1 LRLKK
6 LEVYGFKSFAEKVEI
21 VFDDGITGIVGP
33 NGSGKSN
40 INDAVRWVLGEQ
52 SARMLRG
59 AKMEDVIFNGTEKR
73 KRLSYCE
80 VTLVFD
86 NSDGGL
92 AIDYA
97 EVAVT
102 RRAYRSGES
111 EYFINHNSC
120 RLKDILELFRDTGIG
135 RDGYSL
141 IGQGRIDEILS
152 ARSEDRRQVFE
163 EASGIVK
170 FKTRRKEAERRL
182 ENTRAN
188 LARVEDILTELE
200 NRLEPLRKQS
210 ETAREYLAVRDEL
223 KILELNVF
231 LVRSTRYEQR
241 IAELKQTAQ
250 ALAESLSE
258 AERRREQLHE
268 QRQKAEEL
276 LAAYEAEAAAL
287 RETVQELIRDTE
299 AREGAANVTRERLSG
314 EQRERERL
322 LALSEASEGNREGVE
337 KQLSELVEK
346 IAAEREAVEKMTAE
360 AAGAEAQ
367 VIAAEERAQQLEQ
380 KAEEAKKALIAAMN
394 RMSDMRSMQS
404 RYSTMLENIAA
415 RREILTETRGLEEEK
430 AAAQREDMRLAK
442 ERLDSE
448 KSVLDETRARTGEAD
463 SRVKELNERSDALSK
478 SVAGIQAQRRD
489 AQSRLRIL
497 REMQRDYEGYQ
508 NAVRQVLVQ
517 SKRLPGSGG
526 VHGAVAE
533 LIKVPAQYERA
544 IEMAL
549 GASLQ
554 NIVVKAEEDA
564 KRMIAYLRENRLGRA
579 TFLPLSAVRGRTLDA
594 RERQLLSM
602 PGCFGVASELVEY
615 DGEYA
620 EIAKFLLGRTVIA
633 KDLDA
638 GIAIMRAGKQAFR
651 LVTLEGDV
659 MNPGGSMTGGSV
671 QSRMTSLLSRE
682 REIDEHEKLLRESE
696 QTLAETA
703 EELKSNEDERARLK
717 KERSELFEAVHH
729 QELVCERQAA
739 QFDAAQAAVQARE
752 ARLADID
759 SELERL
765 GAQEKDIR
773 DRLADIEHKQGAEE
787 DTHSVSQAEIS
798 AMQKELFAAR
808 SEAAAM
814 RDALSAQ
821 KVELAARTRGLSAL
835 EADATRLTQ
844 DGATLANAKADN
856 AQALELAAGRI
867 AELTSRLS
875 QEEEELATQRKS
887 LLEERNR
894 FNEADSRRAGAQ
906 QELSKVSDRSEELRK
921 ETELLSDKKYRCD
934 MSLQRTEGEY
944 KQLCDRIWEDYELT
958 YAGAEPFRKEDF
970 KLGEADRRIAEI
982 RLRIREMGPVHVGAV
997 EEYRQTQERV
1007 EELSGQKDDLY
1018 KADLDLQ
1025 KVIED
1030 LTKQMAKRFTEQF
1043 ALLNENFQKTFVT
1056 MFGGGQAS
1064 LQLTDPTDPLGCDIE
1079 IKAQPPG
1086 KKLTLLSLLSGG
1098 ERALTAIAITFAML
1112 KLKPTP
1118 FCFLDE
1124 IEAALDDANIDNF
1137 AEYLREFSKST
1148 QFVVV
1153 THRKGTM
1160 ERCDSLYGV
1169 AMEEKGVTRL
1179 VSVRLN
1185 AAREAGM

>member
-1 LRLKK
+1 MRLKK

-52 SARMLRG
+52 SAKMLRG

-92 AIDYA
+92 AIEFA

-102 RRAYRSGES
+102 RRAYRSGDS
-111 EYFINHNSC
+111 EYYINHNAC
-120 RLKDILELFRDTGIG
+120 RLKDITELFRDTGIG

-170 FKTRRKEAERRL
+170 FKSRRKDAERRL

-200 NRLEPLRKQS
+200 NRLEPLRQQS

-231 LVRSTRYEQR
+231 LLRSTRYEQR
-241 IAELKQTAQ
+241 IAELTQNAHDFAN
-250 ALAESLSE
+250 ALNDAEQ
-258 AERRREQLHE
+258 RRETLHE
-268 QRQKAEEL
+268 QRAQVEEQLAIHEAKA
-276 LAAYEAEAAAL
+276 AQL
-287 RETVQELIRDTE
+287 REIVQELIRDTE
-299 AREGAANVTRERLSG
+299 ARDGGANVTRERLSG
-314 EQRERERL
+314 ETREKERL
-322 LALSEASEGNREGVE
+322 LALGEASEGNREGVE
-337 KQLSELVEK
+337 KQLGELVEK
-346 IAAEREAVEKMTAE
+346 IAAEREAVAKMEAE
-360 AAGAEAQ
+360 S
-367 VIAAEERAQQLEQ
+367 Q
-380 KAEEAKKALIAAMN
+380 KAEEEVLAAEKAAEELEVKSENAKKALIAAMN

-404 RYSTMLENIAA
+404 RYATMLENIKA
-415 RREILTETRGLEEEK
+415 RRDLLHETREVEEEK
-430 AAAQREDMRLAK
+430 AGETRADLQRAK
-442 ERLDSE
+442 DRLDGE
-448 KSVLDETRARTGEAD
+448 KQLLDETRERTNEAAARV
-463 SRVKELNERSDALSK
+463 RELNERTEALSTA
-478 SVAGIQAQRRD
+478 VAGIQAQRRE
-489 AQSRLRIL
+489 AQSRLKIL

-517 SKRLPGSGG
+517 AKRLPNGGG
-526 VHGAVAE
+526 VRGAVAE
-533 LIKVPAQYERA
+533 IMKVPAQYEKA

-549 GASLQ
+549 GGQLQ
-554 NIVVKAEEDA
+554 NVVVRTEEDA
-564 KRMIAYLRENRLGRA
+564 KRMIGYLRENRMGRA
-579 TFLPLSAVRGRTLDA
+579 TFLPMTSVRGRTLDA
-594 RERQLLSM
+594 REKQLMEM

-620 EIAKFLLGRTVIA
+620 EIIKFLLGRTVIA

-638 GIAIMRAGKQAFR
+638 GIAIMRAGRQAFR

-659 MNPGGSMTGGSV
+659 MNAGGSMTGGSV

-682 REIDEHEKLLRESE
+682 REIDGHEKLLRESE
-696 QTLAETA
+696 KTLADAA
-703 EELKSNEDERARLK
+703 EELRQNEEERARLK
-717 KERSELFEAVHH
+717 KERGELFDAVHH
-729 QELVCERQAA
+729 QEIVCERQNA
-739 QFDAAQAAVQARE
+739 QFEAAQAAVQARE
-752 ARLADID
+752 ARLNDID

-765 GAQEKDIR
+765 DAQEKDIR
-773 DRLADIEHKQGAEE
+773 ERLLEIESRQGSEQN
-787 DTHSVSQAEIS
+787 TQTVSQAEIS
-798 AMQKELFAAR
+798 AMQKELLSAR
-808 SEAAAM
+808 SAAANM

-821 KVELAARTRGLSAL
+821 KVELAARARGLSAL
-835 EADATRLTQ
+835 EADANRLTQ
-844 DGATLANAKADN
+844 DSASLENAKMDN
-856 AQALELAAGRI
+856 AQALEMCETRI
-867 AELTSRLS
+867 AELAERLKTEEAEL
-875 QEEEELATQRKS
+875 QEQREALKTQRN
-887 LLEERNR
+887 L
-894 FNEADSRRAGAQ
+894 FNEADGLRAAAQ

-921 ETELLSDKKYRCD
+921 ETEAISDKKYRCD

-944 KQLCDRIWEDYELT
+944 KQMCDRIWEDYELT

-982 RLRIREMGPVHVGAV
+982 RARIREMGPVHVGAV
-997 EEYRQTQERV
+997 DEYRQTQERV
-1007 EELSGQKDDLY
+1007 EELSSQKDDLT

-1030 LTKQMAKRFTEQF
+1030 LTKQMARRFTEQF
-1043 ALLNENFQKTFVT
+1043 VLLNENFQKTFVKL
-1056 MFGGGQAS
+1056 FGGGQAS
-1064 LQLTDPTDPLGCDIE
+1064 LTLTDPSDPLGCDIE

-1098 ERALTAIAITFAML
+1098 ERALTAIAILFAML

-1137 AEYLREFSKST
+1137 ADYLQEFSKST

-1185 AAREAGM
+1185 AAQEAI